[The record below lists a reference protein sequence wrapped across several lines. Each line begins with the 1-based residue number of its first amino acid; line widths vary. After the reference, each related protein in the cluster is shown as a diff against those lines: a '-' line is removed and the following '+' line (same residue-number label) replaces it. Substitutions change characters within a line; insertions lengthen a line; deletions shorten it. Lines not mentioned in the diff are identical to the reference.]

1 MVKIKAY
8 INKPVFR
15 SKYGEVLDERDNI
28 GIAAA
33 MMCMRFKNEEV
44 LFYTAHG
51 KTYEEA
57 QRALQIYKEA
67 MDYEEEFTRTETVY

>member
-8 INKPVFR
+8 INKVVFR
-15 SKYGEVLDERDNI
+15 SKYGEILDEKDSI
-28 GIAAA
+28 GISAA

-51 KTYEEA
+51 KTEQDA
-57 QRALQIYKEA
+57 IKALDIYKEA
-67 MDYEEEFTRTETVY
+67 VEYDGEFSKMEIIK